1 MKSEPHLWQLGLISL
16 LCLTANSPTSA
27 QIVPDATLP
36 NNSVVTPKGN
46 LIEINGGTRNG
57 GNLFHSFQ
65 EFSIPTFG
73 EAFFNNAPEI
83 QNIFSRVTGS
93 NISNID
99 GLIRANGG
107 ANLYLINPNGIV
119 FGAGARLN
127 IGGSFIGST
136 ANSIRFA
143 DGFEF
148 SATNPTAPPLLTI
161 NVPIGLQFG
170 SNPGRIINQSQ
181 AETSIPLPPLN
192 IPFPIP
198 TNVGLEVQP
207 GQTLALVG
215 GDIQLNGGNLTASS
229 GQIMLGSVA
238 SPGLVSFEPTPLG
251 MNLKYDNIQN
261 FGNIVVSDGSRID
274 TSGIG
279 GGRVEI
285 RGGYVTLSNGQI
297 YGVTLGNIDGRGIDI
312 SAQQFRLQDESQIS
326 TLTLGEGA
334 GGDVNIHATD
344 LVELRGIG
352 LVRYQQF
359 LTNYLISGTL
369 NPFDP
374 TIVLETGTFSS
385 GVAGNIAID
394 SFRLLVNNGA
404 IAGTATGGTGN
415 GGKMTIRAN
424 AVEIISA
431 AINNGTLA
439 EREITGRGGDINIET
454 ERLTVRDGGVV
465 ASVTRSQGASGN
477 IAIQATESVE
487 VQRNLPGSV
496 LQTLISASSL
506 DPNGIGRGGDI
517 TIDTK
522 RLSVVDGTGIA
533 TNTGGAIGD
542 IILSTTG
549 GRGGDLTIRATESV
563 EVAGIS
569 LALANDSQSP
579 SFLAT
584 QTFSSSRAGDI
595 HISTP
600 VVTVSNGGLISA
612 ASLGAADAGNITI
625 DANRVEVIGSG
636 RNGRLISS
644 VDAAVGTIGVLTNPN
659 GTGTAGSVN
668 LNVGQLIVRDGARV
682 TVQALGT
689 GRAGSINVVGDAFAE
704 RGVSRIAER
713 GVSRIALDN
722 KGSIDGTTG
731 SGAGANINLQ
741 VQNIQLR
748 GGSRIRT
755 DADAADGGNITID
768 TGTLV
773 ALENSDISANALQGR
788 GGRVTIN
795 TRGIF
800 GTQYRLRTTDLS
812 DITATSELGPQ
823 FNGIVQ
829 INSPAVN
836 PAGGLVP
843 LPENFTNPINQIAQT
858 CSPQTGT
865 NSFVVTGR
873 GGLPPD
879 PREYLNI
886 SPPWIDWRIANEQ
899 VTTSNYQLP
908 MTNSPIQTPLVEAT
922 RWRINDKGE
931 VELIADVPI
940 VNPDNLWYKAAICGN
955 IPTGGM

>member
-1 MKSEPHLWQLGLISL
+1 MKLDPHLCLISL
-16 LCLTANSPTSA
+16 LCLTANNPTSA

-36 NNSVVTPKGN
+36 NHSVVTPNGN
-46 LIEINGGTRNG
+46 LMEISGGTRNN

-65 EFSIPTFG
+65 EFSVPTNG
-73 EAFFNNAPEI
+73 EAFFNNASEI
-83 QNIFSRVTGS
+83 KHIFSRVTGS

-99 GLIRANGG
+99 GLIRANGS
-107 ANLYLINPNGIV
+107 ANLFLINPNGII
-119 FGAGARLN
+119 FGPNARLN

-136 ANSIRFA
+136 ASSIRFA
-143 DGFEF
+143 DGSEF
-148 SATNPTAPPLLTI
+148 SAVNPSAPPLLTI

-170 SNPGRIINQSQ
+170 SNPGRIINQST
-181 AETSIPLPPLN
+181 ALGEGNLPPLPQL
-192 IPFPIP
+192 IPIDDK
-198 TNVGLEVQP
+198 VGLAVQP

-238 SPGLVSFEPTPLG
+238 SPGLVNLAITPLG
-251 MNLKYDNIQN
+251 VSLNYDNIQN
-261 FGNIVVSDGSRID
+261 FGNIQISGGSQIN

-285 RGGYVTLSNGQI
+285 RGGFVTISGGRI
-297 YGVTLGNIDGRGIDI
+297 YGLTLGNIDGRGIDI
-312 SAQQFRLQDESQIS
+312 NAQQLRVQDGSQIS

-334 GGDVNIHATD
+334 GGDVNIRATD
-344 LVELRGIG
+344 LAELRGIG
-352 LVRYQQF
+352 GDSYQLF
-359 LTNYLISGTL
+359 LINYLISGTL

-385 GVAGNIAID
+385 GMAGNIAID
-394 SFRLLVNNGA
+394 TGRLLVNNGA
-404 IAGTATGGTGN
+404 IAGTPTGGSGN

-424 AVEIISA
+424 AVEIIGA

-439 EREITGRGGDINIET
+439 EREITGTGGDILIET
-454 ERLTVRDGGVV
+454 ERLTVRDGGVL

-477 IAIQATESVE
+477 ITIQAAESVE
-487 VQRNLPGSV
+487 VFSSLPGSV
-496 LQTLISASSL
+496 LQTQITATSL
-506 DPNGIGRGGDI
+506 DPNGIGSGGHI

-522 RLSVVDGTGIA
+522 RLTVVDGTGIA

-542 IILSTTG
+542 TILSTTG

-569 LALANDSQSP
+569 QALANDSQNP

-584 QTFSSSRAGDI
+584 QTYSSSRAGDI

-600 VVTVSNGGLISA
+600 VVTVRDGGLISA

-644 VDAAVGTIGVLTNPN
+644 VDAAVGILGVLTNPN
-659 GTGTAGSVN
+659 AKGTAGSVN

-682 TVQALGT
+682 SVQALAT
-689 GRAGSINVVGDAFAE
+689 GRAGNINLVGGA
-704 RGVSRIAER
+704 
-713 GVSRIALDN
+713 IALDN
-722 KGSIDGTTG
+722 QGTIDGRTG

-741 VQNIQLR
+741 VRNMQLR
-748 GGSRIRT
+748 RGSGIRT
-755 DADAADGGNITID
+755 DARAADGGDITIN

-773 ALENSDISANALQGR
+773 ALENSDITANAQQGT
-788 GGRVTIN
+788 GGRVMIN
-795 TRGIF
+795 TQGIF
-800 GTQYRLRTTDLS
+800 GTQFRLRATDLS
-812 DITATSELGPQ
+812 DITATSELGAQ

-829 INSPAVN
+829 INSPDVQ
-836 PAGGLVP
+836 AGAGLVE
-843 LPENFTNPINQIAQT
+843 LPANLTAPTNQIVQT
-858 CSPQTGT
+858 CSPQARA

-873 GGLPPD
+873 GGLPPT

-886 SPPWIDWRIANEQ
+886 SPAWIDWRIAPVQVSRGLQEQ
-899 VTTSNYQLP
+899 VRTANYPSQN
-908 MTNSPIQTPLVEAT
+908 TLVEAT
-922 RWRINDKGE
+922 GWVVDGDGTVRLVAETPTQEPFSNQ
-931 VELIADVPI
+931 LQPNC
-940 VNPDNLWYKAAICGN
+940 NPTYK
-955 IPTGGM
+955 